1 MTPYK
6 LFMVIVGCKPPGR
19 FTEQHDVFFGIG
31 TSMKEMVPDM
41 MAFWPEAKG
50 KIHVDAWRTVTHVDG
65 HAITVMPADGITVNN
80 KENKKHLFFLNLG
93 GYKEGEFEELHYK
106 MLSVA
111 AEPSIA
117 IQQAKKTAFYKHTGF
132 KGATS
137 HIDDKYGVDVD
148 DIYPVKDIIDPLYK
162 GRFSLYISEEPEAD
176 FAPDPLHIGY
186 FKLDKL

>member
-1 MTPYK
+1 MTAYK
-6 LFMVIVGCKPPGR
+6 LFMVIVGCRPPGR

-31 TSMKEMVPDM
+31 TSMQDLVPDM
-41 MAFWPEAKG
+41 IAFWPEAKG
-50 KIHVDAWRTVTHVDG
+50 KIHVDAWRRVTNVDG
-65 HAITVMPADGITVNN
+65 YSVSVVPADGITEAATE
-80 KENKKHLFFLNLG
+80 KEHHLFFLNLG

-111 AEPSIA
+111 AGPATA

-132 KGATS
+132 DGAVA

-148 DIYPVKDIIDPLYK
+148 DIYPVKDILAPACK
-162 GRFSLYISEEPEAD
+162 QQFSLFVSGEPEAD
-176 FAPDPLHIGY
+176 LAPDVLHIGY

>member
-1 MTPYK
+1 METYK

-31 TSMKEMVPDM
+31 TSMKALVPDLL
-41 MAFWPEAKG
+41 AFWPEAQG
-50 KIHVDAWRTVTHVDG
+50 KIHVDAWRTVTRVDG
-65 HAITVMPADGITVNN
+65 FPVSIVPAGGITEANHEKRN
-80 KENKKHLFFLNLG
+80 HLFFLNLG

-106 MLSVA
+106 MLSA
-111 AEPSIA
+111 APNPETA
-117 IQQAKKTAFYKHTGF
+117 IRKAKATAFYKHTGF

-148 DIYPVKDIIDPLYK
+148 DIYPVKDIIDPVYK
-162 GRFSLYISEEPEAD
+162 HRFSLYVGDEPEPA
-176 FAPDPLHIGY
+176 AEPDLLHLGY